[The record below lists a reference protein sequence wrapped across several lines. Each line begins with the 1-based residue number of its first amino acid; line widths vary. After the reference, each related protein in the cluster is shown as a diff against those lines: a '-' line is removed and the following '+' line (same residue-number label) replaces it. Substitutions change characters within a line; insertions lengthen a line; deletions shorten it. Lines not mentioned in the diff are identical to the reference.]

1 MQTAQIRVARQPTA
15 EDLAPLA
22 ALKPHWVLAFGSVDH
37 IAAPG
42 LAAALSAACPQ
53 AVLSGCSTA
62 GEISRNGVNDDHL
75 VLSAVRFDSGAPVV
89 VTTELQGMEDSRAA
103 GARLAREMV
112 AARVHTVLVL
122 GQGVAI
128 NGSALVDGMREVL
141 PPQVVLSGGLA
152 GDGGA
157 FKRTFT
163 LSNRGSSDRQIV
175 AVGFAAPSV
184 RFRHGCFHGW
194 RPFGPARRVTRSQGN
209 VLFELDS
216 QPALEVYKRYLG
228 EYARDLPGSGL
239 LFPFQMLG
247 SSQDSRGLIRTI
259 LGVNE
264 ADGSLVLA
272 GDIDPQGYLRL
283 MHASTDS
290 LVEGAQ
296 SAAENA
302 TFPDGVAGDSLAI
315 LVSCVGRKLVMGA
328 RVDEEVEAVAD
339 VFGQR
344 ALVTGFYSNGEIS
357 PGLDG
362 LECSLHNQTMTI
374 THLCEVAA

>member
-1 MQTAQIRVARQPTA
+1 M
-15 EDLAPLA
+15 
-22 ALKPHWVLAFGSVDH
+22 
-37 IAAPG
+37 
-42 LAAALSAACPQ
+42 
-53 AVLSGCSTA
+53 
-62 GEISRNGVNDDHL
+62 
-75 VLSAVRFDSGAPVV
+75 
-89 VTTELQGMEDSRAA
+89 
-103 GARLAREMV
+103 
-112 AARVHTVLVL
+112 
-122 GQGVAI
+122 
-128 NGSALVDGMREVL
+128 
-141 PPQVVLSGGLA
+141 
-152 GDGGA
+152 
-157 FKRTFT
+157 
-163 LSNRGSSDRQIV
+163 

-302 TFPDGVAGDSLAI
+302 TFPDGTAGDSLAI